1 MVRLI
6 PQVKRMEIVGG
17 TLRATAICCDGVVC
31 DERVL
36 AALAKLPQDAA
47 GAAVSV
53 TIRGDSGE
61 GYELWVGERDIR
73 IEAASAAGAFYA
85 VQTLR
90 QLFTDD
96 EIPCLHIT
104 DEPDFAY
111 RGFYQDV
118 TRGRVH
124 TLTTLK
130 ELIDRLAYYKYNSL
144 QLYVEHTFQCEEYA
158 DIIGQLG
165 YITDEELHELDA
177 YCKQNFIDFIPSLS
191 TFGHLYDLLHQEKY
205 RHLCVLRDEQD
216 EINFWRARHS
226 HHTIDPLVDGSID
239 TVRHLI
245 DQYAPHFTSEYFNI
259 CCDETFDL
267 KQCAQKAGL
276 DTAQMYIDF
285 VKQIIAHITAK
296 GKKVMMW
303 ADVLLENPET
313 IAELPQDTCLLN
325 WNYGAEPNEEKI
337 AKLANA
343 TQILCPGTSTWWRLC
358 ETPNIAA
365 SNIANMAAYGK
376 KYGARGLLNTNW
388 GDYGNMATIDLAMFG
403 LAVGAEKAWSVDTPI
418 DDAFYDCVNHLVYDN
433 ENGMAML
440 TELSALQDMVNW
452 REFCNNSF
460 EFIHKPTPWYHDCTT
475 VVADVQEKYKALA
488 EKLAAQSW
496 KRDEYRLDMLV
507 AAEGICLTAEL
518 NALMRGESVE
528 RITDTAAWLDKFRHQ
543 WLKTTKPSELFRI
556 ENMLTGIENKLS

>member
-17 TLRATAICCDGVVC
+17 TLRAMAICCDGVAC

-36 AALAKLPQDAA
+36 AALMKLPQDAA
-47 GAAVSV
+47 GAPVTV
-53 TIRGDSGE
+53 TISGDSGE
-61 GYELWVGERDIR
+61 GYELWIGEREIR

-90 QLFTDD
+90 QLFAGD
-96 EIPCLHIT
+96 EVPCLHIT

-111 RGFYQDV
+111 RGFYQDI

-124 TLTTLK
+124 TLATLK

-144 QLYVEHTFQCEEYA
+144 QLYVEHTFDCEEYA
-158 DIIGQLG
+158 DVIGQLG

-226 HHTIDPLVDGSID
+226 HHTIDPLVGGSID

-285 VKQIIAHITAK
+285 VKQIIAHVTSK

-325 WNYGAEPNEEKI
+325 WDYGAEPKEEKI

-358 ETPNIAA
+358 EAPNIAA

-376 KYGARGLLNTNW
+376 KYGALGLLNTNW

-460 EFIHKPTPWYHDCTT
+460 EFIYNPTPWYHDCTT

-528 RITDTAAWLDKFRHQ
+528 RVTDTAAWLDKFRRQ

-556 ENMLTGIENKLS
+556 ENMLTGIENKL